1 MVPFIAS
8 ILIYMI
14 PRNPGNHVMGHTI
27 YAISIFS
34 KRPFLQGPYQQWLT
48 SFVRRPPQCP
58 GAAQGG
64 GLPSLNPGSWGV
76 LMSRGEPHL
85 ARYAPIVFDQ
95 NYSQI

>member
-1 MVPFIAS
+1 MVPFIAA
-8 ILIYMI
+8 ILTYDRTL
-14 PRNPGNHVMGHTI
+14 PWEPYHGSHNLEYFRT
-27 YAISIFS
+27 A
-34 KRPFLQGPYQQWLT
+34 PFLQGPYQQWLT

-64 GLPSLNPGSWGV
+64 GLPSLDPGSWGV